1 MTHPERKRT
10 GLETA
15 LANLQARWGV
25 RIVRKLGK
33 PETVTVPHLE
43 TGFAT
48 LDRALGIGGL
58 PRGHVSELVGAPTSG
73 AGTVALK
80 TLANAHYIGEMT
92 VYLDLSGTFDADY
105 AVRCG
110 VRLANLLLV
119 RPTSDAE
126 AFDIAYTLVSSGSV
140 GALIYDAGAEMYLS
154 VVWRLLLAPLANS
167 ACAFIYL
174 SESAT
179 AESAA
184 VRLYIERE
192 RWLYRRRDV
201 RGYRA
206 RVTIL
211 ENKFSALR
219 NPVSVLIGFS
229 GAVAGDGV

>member
-1 MTHPERKRT
+1 MAHPERT
-10 GLETA
+10 GLETV
-15 LANLQARWGV
+15 LANLQARWGTRV
-25 RIVRKLGK
+25 VRKLGK
-33 PETVTVPHLE
+33 PETVMVPHLK

-58 PRGHVSELVGAPTSG
+58 PRGYVSELVGAPTSG
-73 AGTVALK
+73 AGTIALK
-80 TLANAHYIGEMT
+80 TLANAHYMGEMA
-92 VYLDLSGTFDADY
+92 VYFDLSGTFDADY

-110 VRLANLLLV
+110 VHLANLLLV
-119 RPTSDAE
+119 RPTSNAE

-140 GALIYDAGAEMYLS
+140 GALIYDAGAEGYSPL
-154 VVWRLLLAPLANS
+154 VWRRLLAPLTNS
-167 ACAFIYL
+167 ACAFVYL
-174 SESAT
+174 SELAIV
-179 AESAA
+179 ELAA

-201 RGYRA
+201 RGYRT

-229 GAVAGDGV
+229 GVVTGDGA